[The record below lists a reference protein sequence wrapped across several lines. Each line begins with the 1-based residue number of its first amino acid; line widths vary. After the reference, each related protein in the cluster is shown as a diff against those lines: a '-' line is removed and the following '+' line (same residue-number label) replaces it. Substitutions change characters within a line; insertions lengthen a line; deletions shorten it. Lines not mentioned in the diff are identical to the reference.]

1 VSVLVDTSALFA
13 LLDRRDAMH
22 LEARDVVES
31 LEREELMTHNYV
43 LLEATALV
51 HRRLGAA
58 AVRALD
64 ELLAIIGTT
73 VWIDDIRHS
82 AGVAALLAALP
93 TQISLVDFISFN
105 TMRELGLTHAF
116 AFDADFRR
124 AGFRTLP

>member
-1 VSVLVDTSALFA
+1 
-13 LLDRRDAMH
+13 MH

>member
-31 LEREELMTHNYV
+31 LEREDLMTHNYV